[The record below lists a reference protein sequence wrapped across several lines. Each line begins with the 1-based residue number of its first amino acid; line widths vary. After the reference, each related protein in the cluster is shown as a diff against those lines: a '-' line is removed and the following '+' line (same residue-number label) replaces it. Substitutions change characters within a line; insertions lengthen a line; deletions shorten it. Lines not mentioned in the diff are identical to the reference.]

1 MSNEKKFVDIDKI
14 IDEKAQKVPGFFR
27 RIIASYLKRIAHQ
40 DEVNDALFRYK
51 DRYEGDFADA
61 AFEEFSPELEVV
73 GLENVPT
80 SGGCIIAAN
89 HPLGGLDG
97 IVMMHVIGG
106 QKKGIRKDIRFIV
119 NDLLMHLKNF
129 GSYFIPVNKLG
140 TNNSEYLQ
148 NVEKVYASDAC
159 ILIFPAGLCSRK
171 QEQGIMDLE
180 WKKSFITKAVKHQ
193 KDIIPCYI
201 EGKNSNWFYNLA
213 KVRGKLNIKFNIEMM
228 YLADEMYRQ
237 RGKKIKFIF
246 GKPIPWQTFDKSK
259 NPTQWA
265 ELMKQH
271 VYAIG
276 NNTDLIFK

>member
-1 MSNEKKFVDIDKI
+1 VEIEKKFVDIDKI
-14 IDEKAQKVPGFFR
+14 IDERAKSVPNFLR
-27 RIIASYLKRIAHQ
+27 RMIASYLKRIAHQ

-73 GLENVPT
+73 GLENVPV

-148 NVEKVYASDAC
+148 NVEKVYASDTC

-180 WKKSFITKAVKHQ
+180 WKKSFITKAVKYQ

-213 KVRGKLNIKFNIEMM
+213 KIRAKLNIKFNIEMM

-246 GKPIPWQTFDKSK
+246 GKPIPWQSFDKSK

-271 VYAIG
+271 VYAMG
-276 NNTDLIFK
+276 NGGDLVFK

>member
-1 MSNEKKFVDIDKI
+1 MEKFVDIDNI
-14 IDEKAQKVPGFFR
+14 VAEKAKSVPGFLR
-27 RIIASYLKRIAHQ
+27 KMIASYLKRIAHQ

-61 AFEEFSPELEVV
+61 AFEEFSPNLEVV

-140 TNNSEYLQ
+140 KNPAEYLQ
-148 NVEKVYASDAC
+148 KIEEIYASDDC

-171 QEQGIMDLE
+171 QEEGIMDLE
-180 WKKSFITKAVKHQ
+180 WKKSFISKAVKHK
-193 KDIIPCYI
+193 KDIVPCFI
-201 EGKNSNWFYNLA
+201 EGRNSSFFYNLA
-213 KVRGKLNIKFNIEMM
+213 KIRAKLGIKFNIEMM
-228 YLADEMYRQ
+228 YLADEMYQQ
-237 RGKKIKFIF
+237 RGKKIKFVF
-246 GKPIPWQTFDKSK
+246 GKPIPWQTFDRSK
-259 NPTQWA
+259 NPTKWA
-265 ELMKQH
+265 EEVKAH
-271 VYAIG
+271 VYALG
-276 NNTDLIFK
+276 GKGDLRF